1 MNPISGGGNSN
12 INLGNQ
18 LSKKLVS
25 DQRLLATDTAKGQ
38 VTTATSLGAT
48 TNKTTNELKVDVP
61 KEKVTLSAP
70 TLNEKAQPESKAT
83 ESTVSPESAAKA
95 GETQTAEAGGKP
107 AESKSGQALMAF
119 TDTLFGLQEGNK
131 KDLEDIITQSAS
143 IDTSKLPAGES
154 GREVA
159 LAATALKTAVA
170 KLQAKMPGA
179 TKEQIRAAAKTDPE
193 VAKWA
198 AIADAA
204 GNYLN
209 EVKAES
215 PQATAQAV
223 AADPAAASVT
233 GDPAVAGAGG
243 AAAGAPGKGQ
253 DPMMQNPFRLNPEQQ
268 AQMFADNVK
277 TMESIRNIY
286 QQMWAEISKARAQRH
301 QLILETANAIN
312 QMIMESHVNRMKS
325 SENHRKSIM
334 AVILEQGK

>member
-1 MNPISGGGNSN
+1 MNSIPGGGNNN
-12 INLGNQ
+12 INLN
-18 LSKKLVS
+18 KKLVS

-38 VTTATSLGAT
+38 VTTATTLGAT
-48 TNKTTNELKVDVP
+48 TNRTTNEVKVDVP
-61 KEKVTLSAP
+61 KEKVTLS
-70 TLNEKAQPESKAT
+70 TLNEKAQPEAKETTSTADAAKAT
-83 ESTVSPESAAKA
+83 ETPAT
-95 GETQTAEAGGKP
+95 ETATQP

-131 KDLEDIITQSAS
+131 KELEDIITQSAS

-170 KLQAKMPGA
+170 NLQAKMPGA

-198 AIADAA
+198 SIADAA

-215 PQATAQAV
+215 PQATAQAAA
-223 AADPAAASVT
+223 AADPNAIV
-233 GDPAVAGAGG
+233 PAGAAGPEAVG
-243 AAAGAPGKGQ
+243 PNGAGAPGKGP
-253 DPMMQNPFRLNPEQQ
+253 DPNMMNPFRLNPEQQ
-268 AQMFADNVK
+268 AQMFADNIK

-286 QQMWAEISKARAQRH
+286 QQMWAEVSKARAQRH
-301 QLILETANAIN
+301 QLMMETANAIN

-325 SENHRKSIM
+325 SENHRKAIM

>member
-1 MNPISGGGNSN
+1 MNSIPGGGNNN
-12 INLGNQ
+12 INLA
-18 LSKKLVS
+18 KKLAGE
-25 DQRLLATDTAKGQ
+25 QRLLATDTAKGQ
-38 VTTATSLGAT
+38 VTTATTVGVTANRTS
-48 TNKTTNELKVDVP
+48 NELKVDVP
-61 KEKVTLSAP
+61 REKVTLS
-70 TLNEKAQPESKAT
+70 TQDLKEKAKPEAKET
-83 ESTVSPESAAKA
+83 TSTVSPETTAKA
-95 GETQTAEAGGKP
+95 GESQAAEAGAKP
-107 AESKSGQALMAF
+107 AESKSGEALMAF

-215 PQATAQAV
+215 PQATAQAA
-223 AADPAAASVT
+223 AADPNAAAAT
-233 GDPAVAGAGG
+233 GNPAA
-243 AAAGAPGKGQ
+243 AAAGEPGKGP
-253 DPMMQNPFRLNPEQQ
+253 DAMMQNPFRLNPEQQ
-268 AQMFADNVK
+268 AQMFAENVK

-286 QQMWAEISKARAQRH
+286 QQMWSEIQKARAQRH
-301 QLILETANAIN
+301 QLIMETANAIN
-312 QMIMESHVNRMKS
+312 QMMMESHVNRMKS
-325 SENHRKSIM
+325 SENHRKAVM

>member
-1 MNPISGGGNSN
+1 MNSIPGGGNNN
-12 INLGNQ
+12 INLSNQ

-48 TNKTTNELKVDVP
+48 TNRTSNEVKVDVP
-61 KEKVTLSAP
+61 KEKVTLS
-70 TLNEKAQPESKAT
+70 TLNEKAQPEAKDTSSTATADAAKAT
-83 ESTVSPESAAKA
+83 ETPTTETAA
-95 GETQTAEAGGKP
+95 QP

-119 TDTLFGLQEGNK
+119 TDTLFGLQEGDK
-131 KDLEDIITQSAS
+131 KELEDIITQSAT
-143 IDTSKLPAGES
+143 IDTSKLPGGES

-215 PQATAQAV
+215 PQATAQAAA
-223 AADPAAASVT
+223 AADPNAVT
-233 GDPAVAGAGG
+233 PAGSAGPEAVGPNG
-243 AAAGAPGKGQ
+243 TGAPGKGQ
-253 DPMMQNPFRLNPEQQ
+253 DPNMMNPFRLNPEQQ
-268 AQMFADNVK
+268 AQMFADNIK

-286 QQMWAEISKARAQRH
+286 QQMWAEVSKARAQRH
-301 QLILETANAIN
+301 QLIMETANSIN
-312 QMIMESHVNRMKS
+312 QMIMESHVNRMKT
-325 SENHRKSIM
+325 SENHRKMIM
-334 AVILEQGK
+334 AVILEQKG